1 MKLFF
6 KKIIKKY
13 RDMSVE
19 MKAASW
25 YTVGNIMQKIAPWLV
40 MIILTHYLATKE
52 YGIYSIFMSWLEIFE
67 IIITLRIYS
76 NGYVAGLVRDDE
88 NRTTYTATMQSLS
101 IVLIVIWTLMY
112 LMFHKGINYITGI
125 STPLSILM
133 ICSFIGTISFGL
145 WSSRQRVDNQYK
157 KMLFAIIVYGL
168 IGPIVGALTV
178 FLNLDNPI
186 FYVIA
191 TRTVIQLG
199 VAIPFFI
206 SNYKGTSTLWKKDYA
221 IDALKYNLPLMP
233 YYLSMILLNHSDRLM
248 IQKIDG
254 YEDAALYSVSYSA
267 AMVIFVISG
276 ALNLSLQAWL
286 FKELKLKDSSKDK
299 SKLIT
304 VGTIIVAFC
313 AIAEIV
319 MAPEIILILGGKKY
333 LQAIWVMP
341 PLAISVIVMYIYQQ
355 YVNVLFYY
363 KKTKFILLAS
373 VFAAVC
379 NIILNA
385 FFIPI
390 FGYVAGGYTSLVSY
404 LIVMILYFVLARKEC
419 IDNEIQMN
427 NYFNTKL
434 QMTILIVTSIVALS
448 MVAVYKNAVTRYLL
462 ALMIFVS
469 LVATREKWIPELR
482 KGKKV

>member
-1 MKLFF
+1 MKFF
-6 KKIIKKY
+6 LKKIIKKY

-19 MKAASW
+19 MKASSW
-25 YTVGNIMQKIAPWLV
+25 YVVGNIIQKIASWLV

-52 YGIYSIFMSWLEIFE
+52 YGIYSILMSWLEIFE

-101 IVLIVIWTLMY
+101 IVLIAIWLLIY
-112 LMFHKGINYITGI
+112 LVFHNGINYVTGI
-125 STPLSILM
+125 STPLSTMM

-157 KMLFAIIVYGL
+157 KMLCAIIVYSL
-168 IGPIVGALTV
+168 IGPIVGASTV
-178 FLNLDNPI
+178 FLHLDNPI
-186 FYVIA
+186 FYVVA

-206 SNYKGTSTLWKKDYA
+206 SNYKGAYTLWNKNYA
-221 IDALKYNLPLMP
+221 ADALKYNLPLMP

-267 AMVIFVISG
+267 SMVIFVISG

-286 FKELKLKDSSKDK
+286 FKELKLEDSSKDK
-299 SKLIT
+299 SRLIT
-304 VGTIIVAFC
+304 IGTIIVAFC
-313 AIAEIV
+313 AIVEIV
-319 MAPEIILILGGKKY
+319 MAPEIILVLGGKRY
-333 LQAIWVMP
+333 LEAIWVMP
-341 PLAISVIVMYIYQQ
+341 PLAISVVVMYISQQ
-355 YVNVLFYY
+355 YVNILFYY
-363 KKTKFILLAS
+363 KKTEFILFAS
-373 VFAAVC
+373 VFAAVD

-385 FFIPI
+385 IFIPV

-404 LIVMILYFVLARKEC
+404 LTVMILYYVLAKKEC
-419 IDNEIQMN
+419 IANRIQMKK
-427 NYFNTKL
+427 YFNTKL
-434 QMTILIVTSIVALS
+434 QMTILIGTSIVALA
-448 MVAVYKNAVTRYLL
+448 MVAVYKNAVARYLL
-462 ALMIFVS
+462 SLIIFV
-469 LVATREKWIPELR
+469 LLTVTRKKWMPELR
-482 KGKKV
+482 KVKNL

>member
-1 MKLFF
+1 MRFIL
-6 KKIIKKY
+6 KKIVKKY
-13 RDMSVE
+13 RDVSVE
-19 MKAASW
+19 MKAATW
-25 YTVGNIMQKIAPWLV
+25 YAVGNIIQKIAPWMV
-40 MIILTHYLATKE
+40 MIILTHYLSTEE
-52 YGIYSIFMSWLEIFE
+52 YGIYSVFMSWLEIFE
-67 IIITLRIYS
+67 IVITLRIYS

-101 IVLIVIWTLMY
+101 IILIMIWMLVYLMY
-112 LMFHKGINYITGI
+112 HKIVNSVTGI
-125 STPLSILM
+125 STSLSIMM

-168 IGPIVGALTV
+168 IGPIIGALTV
-178 FLNLDNPI
+178 FLDLDNPI
-186 FYVIA
+186 FYVVA
-191 TRTVIQLG
+191 TRTIIQLG

-206 SNYKGTSTLWKKDYA
+206 SNYKGSFTLWKKDFA
-221 IDALKYNLPLMP
+221 IDALRYNLPLMP

-286 FKELKLKDSSKDK
+286 FKELKIKDSSKDK
-299 SKLIT
+299 SRLIT
-304 VGTIIVAFC
+304 VGTVIVSFC
-313 AIAEIV
+313 AVAEIV
-319 MAPEIILILGGKKY
+319 MAPELILVLGGKKY

-363 KKTKFILLAS
+363 KKTKYILFAS
-373 VFAAVC
+373 VFVAIS

-385 FFIPI
+385 IFIPL

-404 LIVMILYFVLARKEC
+404 ITVMILYFILARKEC
-419 IDNEIQMN
+419 AANEIQMN

-434 QMTILIVTSIVALS
+434 QMIILVVTSIIALS
-448 MVAVYKNAVTRYLL
+448 MVAVYRNIGVRYLL
-462 ALMIFVS
+462 AVVM
-469 LVATREKWIPELR
+469 LVFLIVTRKKWMPELR
-482 KGKKV
+482 KGKKL